1 MNNCIVCESSLIEDF
16 YTSDEKKHWKCNT
29 CAAKFLDTIH
39 YVDEETEKGRYL
51 EHKNIIDDPGY
62 RKFLSKLSDPLKSKL
77 APNSKGLDFG
87 CGHGPA
93 LEDMLKSD
101 GFEVDLYDPF
111 FFPDKKVFSK
121 KYHFISCTETAEHFH
136 DPRKEFNS
144 FDNLLMPGGWLGI
157 MTSFLTTDDAFESW
171 YYRRDPTHVTFY
183 SEKTFEVIA
192 EQRNWDCE
200 IKSKDIVLLHKP
212 NE

>member
-1 MNNCIVCESSLIEDF
+1 L
-16 YTSDEKKHWKCNT
+16 
-29 CAAKFLDTIH
+29 AKFLDPSLYI
-39 YVDEETEKGRYL
+39 EAGIEKERYL
-51 EHKNIIDDPGY
+51 EHDNRIDDEAY
-62 RKFLSKLSDPLKSKL
+62 RYFLSRLASPLKEKLSIGD
-77 APNSKGLDFG
+77 KGLDFG

-93 LEDMLKSD
+93 LADMFQAD

-111 FFPDKKVFSK
+111 FFPDKKVLSK
-121 KYHFISCTETAEHFH
+121 KYHFISCTETAEHFYN
-136 DPRKEFNS
+136 PFKEFNS

-157 MTSFLTTDDAFESW
+157 MTCFLTTDDAFESW

-192 EQRNWDCE
+192 EQRNWDYE